1 MDKNDLIK
9 IAYKSQNIESMF
21 GRLGFLLGQR
31 AELATQIL
39 RADWESFKN
48 AEEYKKLLYETYE
61 RMNTEIKNLLNI

>member
-9 IAYKSQNIESMF
+9 IAYSSQNVESMF

-31 AELATQIL
+31 AGLAAQIL